1 MYSVILIR
9 RLPFYF
15 PTQKPSQEVDTLS
28 DEDEAVASDL
38 DLHALIV
45 AHNPPDLEIEP
56 LQSAEEVI
64 KEIDDLMQVFQP
76 PRHLFEFKKTSF
88 RDLFY
93 YIIKD
98 PSSPEMSENMHQSPD
113 TPECAMPYRLSN
125 AIHQESQSTS
135 CPTLSHSLQLSL
147 FFVCRVGNVERRPA
161 E

>member
-1 MYSVILIR
+1 
-9 RLPFYF
+9 
-15 PTQKPSQEVDTLS
+15 
-28 DEDEAVASDL
+28 VASDL

-135 CPTLSHSLQLSL
+135 FPPLLSDFVSLSTIVVV
-147 FFVCRVGNVERRPA
+147 FVCRVGNVERWPA